1 MERPPD
7 VPMDLKL
14 LFLWRSRINTLELRL
29 GNTTREV
36 RKAVTYVITV
46 PVEFLIPG
54 IVLCLG

>member
-7 VPMDLKL
+7 VPTDLKL
-14 LFLWRSRINTLELRL
+14 LFLWRSRINTLELCL

-36 RKAVTYVITV
+36 RKAVTHVIIA

>member
-1 MERPPD
+1 MERPPH
-7 VPMDLKL
+7 VPTDLKL

-36 RKAVTYVITV
+36 RKVVTHVITV